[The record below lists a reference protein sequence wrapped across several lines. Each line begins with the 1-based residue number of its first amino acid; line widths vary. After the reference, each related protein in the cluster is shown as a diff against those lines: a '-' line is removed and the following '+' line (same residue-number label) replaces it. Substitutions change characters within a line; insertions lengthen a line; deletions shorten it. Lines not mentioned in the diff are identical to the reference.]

1 MKAWC
6 ILRKRRE
13 LRRDLVVADL
23 DFFLAAGFDVFLCEL
38 EVGFAPEEVG
48 VESGACAPA
57 VAVHTTALKKI
68 TKRKNLRNP
77 TTSF

>member
-13 LRRDLVVADL
+13 VRRDLVVADW

-38 EVGFAPEEVG
+38 EEGFALEEGV

-57 VAVHTTALKKI
+57 VAVHTTAFKKI

>member
-38 EVGFAPEEVG
+38 EEGFALEETAA
-48 VESGACAPA
+48 ESETCAPA
-57 VAVHTTALKKI
+57 VAMHTTAPKKI
-68 TKRKNLRNP
+68 TKRENLRTP